1 MGKAE
6 GTTWILG
13 ILVVLTIVFYS
24 VGGFS
29 YVASAYNR
37 IMNPT
42 PTPAAETSSS

>member
-13 ILVVLTIVFYS
+13 TIVVLTIVFYS
-24 VGGFS
+24 VGGFTF
-29 YVASAYNR
+29 VASAFNR

-42 PTPAAETSSS
+42 PTPPADASS